1 LEQICLSI
9 RSCGPKFI
17 LLEIDLLSFHQKH
30 PGIRDILLV
39 FGLSMEYLSSSH
51 HEFDEEVEK

>member
-1 LEQICLSI
+1 MAC
-9 RSCGPKFI
+9 CGPKFV
-17 LLEIDLLSFHQKH
+17 LLEINLLYFRRKH

-39 FGLSMEYLSSSH
+39 FVLSMECLSSSH